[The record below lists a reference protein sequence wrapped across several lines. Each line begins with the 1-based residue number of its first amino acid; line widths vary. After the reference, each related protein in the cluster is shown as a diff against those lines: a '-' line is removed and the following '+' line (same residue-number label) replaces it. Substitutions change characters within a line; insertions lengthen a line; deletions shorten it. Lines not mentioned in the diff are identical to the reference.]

1 MAKRE
6 VYVLLH
12 QKNKTCFGIISEYWR
27 VSNYLMKRKRLLSL
41 LSLVTLFILSSCDAI
56 KNLPTN
62 TTGGVFSLNEAW
74 RLTSPTDNNAMSGT
88 TITVYPVVGN
98 ATVKTIGNNIYCVRD
113 GDQLWKSVKSNG
125 SGGFTISNLVTACN
139 GTTTFKE
146 GTIAVVNNDQVTV
159 TTRTATNSE
168 LIQAWERVKGR

>member
-1 MAKRE
+1 M
-6 VYVLLH
+6 LFPHLH
-12 QKNKTCFGIISEYWR
+12 K
-27 VSNYLMKRKRLLSL
+27 
-41 LSLVTLFILSSCDAI
+41 A
-56 KNLPTN
+56 
-62 TTGGVFSLNEAW
+62 
-74 RLTSPTDNNAMSGT
+74 
-88 TITVYPVVGN
+88 VYPEVGN

-146 GTIAVVNNDQVTV
+146 GTISVVNNDQVTV